1 MLHYL
6 TCMCG
11 RVFWDLPLY
20 ATRSGQPRNVV
31 LDKEVP
37 PRADVVISA
46 VTLLLIS
53 LLTVVRVFTALG
65 NRSIPLVFIT
75 IL

>member
-11 RVFWDLPLY
+11 RVFWDISLH
-20 ATRSGQPRNVV
+20 AARSGQPRNVV

-37 PRADVVISA
+37 PRADAEMPA
-46 VTLLLIS
+46 VTQLLIS
-53 LLTVVRVFTALG
+53 VLTVVRVLAALET
-65 NRSIPLVFIT
+65 RSIPLRFVT